1 MKKLYSFLV
10 IMLLSTSI
18 FAQDSGIKMVTT
30 STPPEGPW
38 MVKGIATL
46 NFNQAYFNNWAAGGE
61 SSLGLN
67 ALFNLQAN
75 YKKGKHSWANNI
87 DLAYGFQLVAPG
99 SSEEQMRK
107 TDDKIDLTTS
117 YGYQLSKHW
126 DFTVLAN
133 FKTQFTKGYKYP
145 DDSTVISNFMA
156 PGYLVVGPGFTYKP
170 VDYFSLFLS
179 PASLKMTFVMDQ
191 KLADMGAFGVDSTK
205 NIKFEVGTYVRATL
219 NKDVSKNINITST
232 LDLYSD
238 YLKHYG
244 NIDVNWNLLVTL
256 KVNSWLATTIGAQII
271 YDDDVMIT
279 DLNGKTGPRTQ
290 FRENIG
296 VGISYKIH

>member
-1 MKKLYSFLV
+1 
-10 IMLLSTSI
+10 
-18 FAQDSGIKMVTT
+18 
-30 STPPEGPW
+30 
-38 MVKGIATL
+38 
-46 NFNQAYFNNWAAGGE
+46 
-61 SSLGLN
+61 
-67 ALFNLQAN
+67 
-75 YKKGKHSWANNI
+75 
-87 DLAYGFQLVAPG
+87 
-99 SSEEQMRK
+99 
-107 TDDKIDLTTS
+107 
-117 YGYQLSKHW
+117 
-126 DFTVLAN
+126 
-133 FKTQFTKGYKYP
+133 
-145 DDSTVISNFMA
+145 
-156 PGYLVVGPGFTYKP
+156 
-170 VDYFSLFLS
+170 
-179 PASLKMTFVMDQ
+179 MDQ